1 MTQASYRAY
10 ASGRVQGVFYRA
22 SAQQKARELGVNG
35 WVRNCRDGRVEAQ
48 LEGEPTAV
56 DQMLAWMREGP
67 SAARVEDVQA
77 EASTPENATGFAVI

>member
-10 ASGRVQGVFYRA
+10 ALGRVQGVFYRA

-67 SAARVEDVQA
+67 SAARVEDVQT

>member
-77 EASTPENATGFAVI
+77 EASTPENATGFTVI